1 MSTTRTDAERG
12 PLSSHL
18 EVTRAGPAAI
28 GWQRARFRLDRSLSG
43 GYLGIGFVILGSL
56 LMVRGLSSLGW
67 SWSGS
72 PWRVLSVVSWLILA
86 VVLVVVVVSSRRR
99 AGLVSPT
106 VSILVDTAGVAA
118 VLIDLTALLLDAASG
133 DGSATFYPTAT
144 VGFGACLLAS
154 LPAQPLSRSAFG
166 GVLLVIVGGAGVAVG
181 WLVDPASVP
190 VSVNNLVIGAAPVF
204 AFMLMLSATDARLGV
219 LIDQAVADSLIP
231 APPTGHGVSAASHLR
246 TLDDEAE
253 QLLDRV
259 ASAPPGT
266 DIDPATA
273 ALAGA
278 LGDELRAALRA
289 DHELSWLQI
298 AISESERLSGAVVL
312 DDDAA
317 AVKRLAADQRS
328 TLLALV
334 WLLSALRSAAPSPA
348 AATALDVRVE
358 PAAPGDDTAL
368 IITLSR
374 PGTRA
379 QSIDNAA
386 WPLFTRLG
394 RYTIDVTADRVAVA
408 VHVLLPRTRVT
419 ATA

>member
-1 MSTTRTDAERG
+1 MSTIRTDDATLG

-18 EVTRAGPAAI
+18 EVTRAGPAAV

-43 GYLGIGFVILGSL
+43 GYLGVGFVILGSL
-56 LMVRGLSSLGW
+56 LMVRGLASLGW

-86 VVLVVVVVSSRRR
+86 VVLVVAVVSSRRR
-99 AGLVSPT
+99 AGLVAPA
-106 VSILVDTAGVAA
+106 VSVLVDTAGVAA
-118 VLIDLTALLLDAASG
+118 VLLDLAALVLDAAIG
-133 DGSATFYPTAT
+133 DDGATFYPTAT
-144 VGFGACLLAS
+144 VGFGACLLAC
-154 LPAQPLSRSAFG
+154 LPAQPLSRSALG
-166 GVLLVIVGGAGVAVG
+166 GVLLLVVGGAGAAVG
-181 WLVDPASVP
+181 WSIDPASVP
-190 VSVNNLVIGAAPVF
+190 VSINNLVIGAAPVF
-204 AFMLMLSATDARLGV
+204 GCILMLSATDARLGV
-219 LIDQAVADSLIP
+219 LIDQAVADSLLP
-231 APPTGHGVSAASHLR
+231 AAPAGHGVSAASHLR
-246 TLDDEAE
+246 SLDDEAE
-253 QLLDRV
+253 RLLDRV
-259 ASAPPGT
+259 ASTPGT
-266 DIDPATA
+266 EIDAATA
-273 ALAGA
+273 ALAGS

-298 AISESERLSGAVVL
+298 AISESERLRGAVVL
-312 DDDAA
+312 DDEAG

-348 AATALDVRVE
+348 AATALGVRIE
-358 PAAPGDDTAL
+358 PALPGDDTAL

-394 RYTIDVTADRVAVA
+394 RYTIDVSADRVAVA
-408 VHVLLPRTRVT
+408 VHVPLPRP
-419 ATA
+419 AAAASA